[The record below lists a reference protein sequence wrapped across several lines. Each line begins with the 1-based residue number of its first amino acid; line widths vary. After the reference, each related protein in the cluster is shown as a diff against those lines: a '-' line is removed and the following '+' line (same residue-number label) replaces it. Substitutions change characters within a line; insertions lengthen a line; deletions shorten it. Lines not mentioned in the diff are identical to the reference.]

1 MPFGGPVLEAKG
13 LWSSVSERGGRVWKS
28 SVFDRERA
36 REELRKSEYQRGS
49 TSNCLLIKYLLI
61 VCDIVPILYLVP
73 IIVYPLNFLV
83 IRAFFLM
90 FVCLFV

>member
-36 REELRKSEYQRGS
+36 REELRKSEIS
-49 TSNCLLIKYLLI
+49 TRFDLELLVDQIFINSL
-61 VCDIVPILYLVP
+61 
-73 IIVYPLNFLV
+73 
-83 IRAFFLM
+83 
-90 FVCLFV
+90 